1 MTASPAAYGAAIA
14 QLPGSDTSAAAAT
27 ADQSGSD
34 DGQAQH
40 YDAVAATYESAF
52 FYSSIEYR
60 DWVMGH
66 LLDHFRLPDQEAEIV
81 DLGGGTGNFT
91 QALAEAAQVRRRVLC
106 VDAFAEMLEKAR
118 AHPRVEAMLLDAVAF
133 ASLPAE
139 QLGGRYSHVL
149 LKELVHHIPE
159 EQIPALYSGLFSQLA
174 PGGCAVTITRP
185 QEVDYPL
192 FRRAREIWK
201 EHQPHHSVFT
211 SAMEAAGFEVEVHAH
226 EYPAELAK
234 ATWLGMMRDKFWST
248 FSHCTQQELEDG
260 IAEVDRQY
268 AGQDTVHFTDRLL
281 FLVARKAAAAD
292 SEAGAAGAPAAQ
304 QTALAAAPSPAQ
316 QTALAAPVSPAQQ
329 HGQQRAAVLTPA
341 QRLEYAERGFTGP
354 LTVLSPAEAALL
366 AQRYRQYAAALPGGT
381 VSGDWRFKSHLLL
394 PWVWELARHP
404 RLVAA
409 VSEAL
414 GGCRNI
420 LCWSTDW
427 FCKQPGDG
435 GFTGWHQDS
444 TYVGLDPPDVVTAWL
459 ALTPSN
465 AANGCLHFLPGS
477 HTKQLPHVETCAQ
490 GNLLLKGQTILEL
503 EGEEREHIPLQPGQA
518 TLHHIRL
525 AHRSGPAA
533 PDSQPRL
540 GLAIRYMA
548 AHVTQSLDP
557 RDSVTVVAGRDTF
570 GLYRH
575 ERRPAAD
582 MDEAALQEHRAAVQ
596 AVYPPGFERAEGKG
610 QP

>member
-1 MTASPAAYGAAIA
+1 MTASAAANGSSIL
-14 QLPGSDTSAAAAT
+14 QEEVGSDTGTAA
-27 ADQSGSD
+27 ADQSG
-34 DGQAQH
+34 QEAQH

-66 LLDHFRLPDQEAEIV
+66 LLHHFRLPDEEAEVV

-91 QALAEAAQVRRRVLC
+91 QALAEAARVRRRVLC

-118 AHPRVEAMLLDAVAF
+118 VHPRVEPMLLDAVAF
-133 ASLPAE
+133 AQLPAE
-139 QLGGRYSHVL
+139 QLGGQYSHVL
-149 LKELVHHIPE
+149 LKELVHHIPGD
-159 EQIPALYSGLFSQLA
+159 QIPALYAGLFSQLM

-192 FRRAREIWK
+192 FRRAHEIWK
-201 EHQPHHSVFT
+201 EHQPHHSLFT
-211 SAMEAAGFEVEVHAH
+211 AAMEAAGFEVEVHAH
-226 EYPAELAK
+226 EYRAELAK

-248 FSHCTQQELEDG
+248 FSHCTQQELEEG

-281 FLVARKAAAAD
+281 FLVARKPEQQQG
-292 SEAGAAGAPAAQ
+292 SAAQ
-304 QTALAAAPSPAQ
+304 QAAQAAEAQ
-316 QTALAAPVSPAQQ
+316 AHAAHDQQ
-329 HGQQRAAVLTPA
+329 PQQQGQQRAAVLTPA
-341 QRLEYAERGFTGP
+341 QQQAYAERGFTGP
-354 LTVLSPAEAALL
+354 LTILSSEEAARL
-366 AQRYRQYAAALPGGT
+366 AQQYQQYAAALPGGA

-394 PWVWELARHP
+394 PWVWELAAHP

-414 GGCRNI
+414 GGCRSI

-435 GFTGWHQDS
+435 AFTGWHQDS

-459 ALTPSN
+459 ALTPAN

-477 HTKQLPHVETCAQ
+477 HTKQLPHVETRAE
-490 GNLLLKGQTILEL
+490 GNLLLKGQTIPEL
-503 EGEEREHIPLQPGQA
+503 AGVEGEHVALLPGQA

-525 AHRSGPAA
+525 AHCSGPAA
-533 PDSQPRL
+533 PGSQPRL
-540 GLAIRYMA
+540 GLALRYMA
-548 AHVTQSLDP
+548 AHVAQSLDP

-575 ERRPAAD
+575 ERRPASE

-596 AVYPPGFERAEGKG
+596 AVYPPGFERGEGKVAA
-610 QP
+610 